1 MSDNRVV
8 QGRMVTPRR
17 LAEII
22 EDDDVMEAE
31 AIDDAEFDCPDC
43 GGEVVT
49 VGYMPSVTEFVT
61 GYKCRDCDWKD
72 TDRDE

>member
-1 MSDNRVV
+1 MAENRVV

-22 EDDDVMEAE
+22 EGDDVMETE
-31 AIDDAEFDCPDC
+31 EIEDVDFECPDC
-43 GGEVVT
+43 GDEVVS

-61 GYKCRDCDWKD
+61 GYKCQECDWKD
-72 TDRDE
+72 TDRDG